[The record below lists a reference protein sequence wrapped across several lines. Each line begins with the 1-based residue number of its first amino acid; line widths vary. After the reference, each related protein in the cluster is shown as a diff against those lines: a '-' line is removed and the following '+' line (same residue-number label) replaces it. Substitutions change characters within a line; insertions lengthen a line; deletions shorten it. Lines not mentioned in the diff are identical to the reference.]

1 MGGWPY
7 QYVVP
12 FQDDVQAALDA
23 LRTDVFARGAY
34 YGSEA
39 RPRSIKEA
47 VARSGES
54 GTRSILDIERV
65 SPRPD
70 YRRAAPLT
78 AAEVERYFGGA
89 QPTMRMV
96 EECDDLWE
104 NLERGQARYLVVYDG
119 GVPINLVFVGY
130 SFD

>member
-7 QYVVP
+7 QYVVA
-12 FQDDVQAALDA
+12 FQIDAQAALDA
-23 LRTDVFARGAY
+23 LRADVFARGDY
-34 YGSEA
+34 YGSQA

-47 VARSGES
+47 VDRSGES

-65 SPRPD
+65 SKSPAL
-70 YRRAAPLT
+70 RRAAPLT
-78 AAEVERYFGGA
+78 PAEVARYFGEA
-89 QPTMRMV
+89 KPTVRMV

-104 NLERGQARYLVVYDG
+104 DLERGQARYMVTYEGD
-119 GVPINLVFVGY
+119 VPVNLVFVGY

>member
-12 FQDDVQAALDA
+12 FQEDVQAALDV
-23 LRTDVFARGAY
+23 LREDVFARGAY

-39 RPRSIKEA
+39 HPRSIEEA

-65 SPRPD
+65 SPRPA

-78 AAEVERYFGGA
+78 AAEVERYFGSA
-89 QPTMRMV
+89 QPTVTMV
-96 EECDDLWE
+96 EESDDLWE
-104 NLERGQARYLVVYDG
+104 DLERGQARYLVVYDG
-119 GVPINLVFVGY
+119 GIRVNLVFVGY

>member
-1 MGGWPY
+1 MR
-7 QYVVP
+7 V
-12 FQDDVQAALDA
+12 
-23 LRTDVFARGAY
+23 DVFLRGTY
-34 YGSEA
+34 YGSDA

-65 SPRPD
+65 SATPAS
-70 YRRAAPLT
+70 RRAAPFT
-78 AAEVERYFGGA
+78 AAELERYFRGA
-89 QPTMRMV
+89 QPTVAMV

-104 NLERGQARYLVVYDG
+104 DLERGQARYVIVYDG
-119 GVPINLVFVGY
+119 GVPASLVFVGY